1 MSALALERQSL
12 RHGTDLALEARFA
25 LRLRAA
31 RMRAGITQDAAG
43 KAAGVTGQAWKR
55 WELGHRTPKLWRVPG
70 IAAALGCPIASLLV
84 DEPVGACVAEVWI
97 SAQTIRD
104 VRSGG
109 RAASLDAAERIAR
122 QLEPLIWQA
131 STGRLPREQDTPARS
146 RPRRSRLQMLAA
158 GKQATAARTAARLA
172 AMESE
177 LQRIEAEPLP

>member
-1 MSALALERQSL
+1 VR
-12 RHGTDLALEARFA
+12 
-25 LRLRAA
+25 
-31 RMRAGITQDAAG
+31 
-43 KAAGVTGQAWKR
+43 R
-55 WELGHRTPKLWRVPG
+55 WEQGLHAPKLWTVPK

-109 RAASLDAAERIAR
+109 RAAALDAAERIAR

-172 AMESE
+172 AMETE
-177 LQRIEAEPLP
+177 LQRIEAEPQP